1 MDYQDTKELDLSK
14 SEKIVFFLM
23 KRAEQDSFDLR
34 LNEIKEKKRSLEEEE
49 TKILE
54 RREFRDHYGD
64 YTLIVNDSL
73 ISETLSLNQVRDAIA
88 EAAPGHGKIEYYLTG
103 LNVVYPTD
111 VQVRHLLS
119 VAKAKCCGCNA
130 EGVRLYNLLYSRRNS
145 CYQCFMICTQSAP
158 PLDRLAMLDDL
169 AKNHPEERE
178 FILRLPD
185 KK

>member
-1 MDYQDTKELDLSK
+1 
-14 SEKIVFFLM
+14 M

-34 LNEIKEKKRSLEEEE
+34 LNEIKEEKRSLEEEE

-54 RREFRDHYGD
+54 RREFLNFYGD
-64 YTLIVNDSL
+64 YTLIVNGSM

-88 EAAPGHGKIEYYLTG
+88 EAAPGHGKIEYYPTG

-111 VQVRHLLS
+111 ARMNLLLS
-119 VAKAKCCGCNA
+119 IARAKCCGCNA
-130 EGVRLYNLLYSRRNS
+130 NGVRLYNLLYSRRNS
-145 CYQCFMICTQSAP
+145 CHQCFMICTQSVP
-158 PLDRLAMLDDL
+158 PLDRLALLDDR
-169 AKNHPEERE
+169 AKNRPDYRE